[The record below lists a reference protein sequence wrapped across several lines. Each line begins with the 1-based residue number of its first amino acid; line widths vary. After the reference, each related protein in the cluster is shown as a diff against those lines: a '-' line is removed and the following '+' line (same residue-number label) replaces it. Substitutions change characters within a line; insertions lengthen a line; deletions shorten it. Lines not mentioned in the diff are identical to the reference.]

1 MREAS
6 HEQPPSRQTRTR
18 ASPPRAGGD
27 PSATRPGSARPDSRP
42 VRVGISSCLLG
53 NEVRYDGGHKRDRFL
68 TDTLGQFFEW
78 VPVCPEVEL
87 GLGTP
92 RETLRLVGDPGGPR
106 LIFAKT
112 GEDQTD
118 AMQTWAGVRLEQL
131 ARLDLCGYILKSD
144 SPSCGMERVR
154 LYGPSGIPG
163 KNGVGIF
170 ARALMARFPL
180 LPVEEEGRLHD
191 LALRENFVERVFCYR
206 RWRDLVAGRL
216 TPGRLVA
223 FHAAHKLLLLAH
235 SPKHVAELGR
245 LVAAAKHLPPAELEA
260 RYGALFM
267 TALRVRATAKKQVN
281 VLHHILG
288 YLKRDLD
295 GRDKTELLALISDYH
310 RGLVPLV
317 VPLTLLKH
325 HLARIRV
332 PYLADQ
338 IYLSPHPKELMLRNH
353 V

>member
-1 MREAS
+1 MTPQAGPHGHDR
-6 HEQPPSRQTRTR
+6 
-18 ASPPRAGGD
+18 SPIRL
-27 PSATRPGSARPDSRP
+27 
-42 VRVGISSCLLG
+42 GISSCLLG
-53 NEVRYDGGHKRDRFL
+53 NEVRYDGGHKRDRYL

-92 RETLRLVGDPGGPR
+92 RETLRLVGDPAAPR
-106 LIFAKT
+106 LVFAKT
-112 GEDQTD
+112 QADQTD
-118 AMQTWAGVRLEQL
+118 GMQAWAWSRLDDL
-131 ARLDLCGYILKSD
+131 ARLELCGYVLKSD

-154 LYGPSGIPG
+154 VYGPSGIPS
-163 KNGVGIF
+163 KSGVGIF
-170 ARALMARFPL
+170 ARALMDRFPL

-206 RWRDLVAGRL
+206 RWRDLVEGRL
-216 TPGRLVA
+216 TRGRLVA

-235 SPKHVAELGR
+235 SPKHYTELGR
-245 LVAAAKHLPPAELEA
+245 LVASAKGFSPKELEA
-260 RYGALFM
+260 RYGVLFM
-267 TALRVRATAKKQVN
+267 AALRVKATAKKHVN
-281 VLHHILG
+281 VLQHILG
-288 YLKRDLD
+288 YLKRDLV
-295 GRDKTELLALISDYH
+295 GRDKAEILALIADYH

-325 HLARIRV
+325 HLARFPL